1 MAAKLTD
8 AAVQAAI
15 KKAIKKAKEI
25 EKAAPSKEKK
35 APSATVWKHES
46 RGRGAGALSL
56 KAAGNGRAHWYFRY
70 ALDRKNQYVPIGPYG
85 KGADELTLQAA
96 RARCDELAVQRA
108 AVPTGDLRG
117 SLAVQEA
124 AREAEHRQ
132 QVQAV
137 QQAPSH
143 SLAALM
149 DVYADALD
157 ARGKGAAGDVR
168 GITKRH
174 IVEPFSQYAEAPAR
188 ELTQRQA
195 VEIIRRV
202 VERGNGRTA
211 GKLRSYL
218 RAAFALA
225 LRAESDASAPSKML
239 GFNIESNPVAGTVAM
254 PQFNRTRER
263 ALSEDELRALWKRLT
278 ATDTPSS
285 LAIRLAVLLGG
296 QRVEQLIRT
305 NISDVEGDT
314 ITLYDPK
321 GRRTAPRVHVLPIG
335 EEAGKIITVLKARAE
350 AAASPYLFPADEAKP
365 MNVRTVS
372 KYMQSVRK
380 TMTEAKETTDFLL
393 ADVRRTCETRMAELG
408 VSKDLRAQIQSHGL
422 GGVQDRHYDRYEY
435 LKEKRIALDA
445 WAAWLA
451 GGQRSGANVVGI
463 KTRSKKKAA

>member
-1 MAAKLTD
+1 MTAKLTD
-8 AAVQAAI
+8 TAVQAAI
-15 KKAIKKAKEI
+15 KKA
-25 EKAAPSKEKK
+25 SKFG
-35 APSATVWKHES
+35 ATIWKHES
-46 RGRGAGALSL
+46 RGRGSGALSL
-56 KAAGNGRAHWYFRY
+56 KAGASGRAHWYFRY
-70 ALDRKNQYVPIGPYG
+70 SLDRKHQYVPIGSYG
-85 KGADELTLQAA
+85 TSPGELTVQAA
-96 RARCDELAVQRA
+96 RAECDRLAAQRLD
-108 AVPTGDLRG
+108 VPAGDLRG
-117 SLAVQEA
+117 HLAVQEA
-124 AREAEHRQ
+124 ARESEHLQ

-137 QQAPSH
+137 QQAPAH
-143 SLAALM
+143 SLQALM
-149 DVYADALD
+149 EVYADALE

-188 ELTQRQA
+188 DLTQRQA

-263 ALSEDELRALWKRLT
+263 ALSEDEVRALWKRLT

-296 QRVEQLIRT
+296 QRIEQLARARVA
-305 NISDVEGDT
+305 DVEGDT

-335 EEAGKIITVLKARAE
+335 EDAGKIVARLLE
-350 AAASPYLFPADEAKP
+350 RSQAAGSPYLFPADESKP
-365 MNVRTVS
+365 MHVTTIS
-372 KYMQSVRK
+372 KYMQSVR
-380 TMTEAKETTDFLL
+380 TAMVEAKEASDFLL

-435 LKEKRIALDA
+435 LREKRAALDA
-445 WAAWLA
+445 WAAWLVTKPA
-451 GGQRSGANVVGI
+451 GNVVAI
-463 KTRSKKKAA
+463 KKPRARKVAA

>member
-1 MAAKLTD
+1 M
-8 AAVQAAI
+8 
-15 KKAIKKAKEI
+15 
-25 EKAAPSKEKK
+25 PS
-35 APSATVWKHES
+35 
-46 RGRGAGALSL
+46 
-56 KAAGNGRAHWYFRY
+56 
-70 ALDRKNQYVPIGPYG
+70 
-85 KGADELTLQAA
+85 
-96 RARCDELAVQRA
+96 
-108 AVPTGDLRG
+108 GDLRG

-124 AREAEHRQ
+124 AREAEHRK
-132 QVQAV
+132 QVREARQAS
-137 QQAPSH
+137 SH
-143 SLAALM
+143 SLEALM
-149 DVYADALD
+149 TVYADALE

-174 IVEPFSQYAEAPAR
+174 IVEPFPQYAEAPAR

-239 GFNIESNPVAGTVAM
+239 GFDIESNPVAGTVAM

-263 ALSEDELRALWKRLT
+263 ALSEDELRALWKRLV

-296 QRVEQLIRT
+296 QRIEQMVRT
-305 NISDVEGDT
+305 RVADVEGDT

-335 EEAGKIITVLKARAE
+335 EDAAKIVAMLLARAQ
-350 AAASPYLFPADEAKP
+350 AAGSPYLFPADKAKP

-380 TMTEAKETTDFLL
+380 AMTEAKEASDFLL
-393 ADVRRTCETRMAELG
+393 VDVRRTCETRLAGLG

-435 LKEKRIALDA
+435 LKEKRVALDA
-445 WAAWLA
+445 WAAWLTAKPA
-451 GGQRSGANVVGI
+451 GNVVAIG
-463 KTRSKKKAA
+463 KKRTRKVAA